1 MDDTNKTH
9 ESDLNAKQNEVN
21 SQKFGFGDW
30 VLKLSIRLMIA
41 FLVLW
46 QFDGLWQSTQPEVSS
61 FLQKNFPEKYREEQL
76 KLSRFNENNAYIS
89 GIERDLSKKLAIAQ
103 QAILE
108 KGVAEKEVQIRQLE
122 IDALCRY
129 YDTSIL
135 MFSHLAD
142 KYSERELNK
151 VVSCTNQ
158 ECFDIINRTD
168 KAKQL
173 CQNT

>member
-89 GIERDLSKKLAIAQ
+89 GIERDLSKKLAIA
-103 QAILE
+103 
-108 KGVAEKEVQIRQLE
+108 
-122 IDALCRY
+122 
-129 YDTSIL
+129 
-135 MFSHLAD
+135 
-142 KYSERELNK
+142 
-151 VVSCTNQ
+151 
-158 ECFDIINRTD
+158 
-168 KAKQL
+168 
-173 CQNT
+173 